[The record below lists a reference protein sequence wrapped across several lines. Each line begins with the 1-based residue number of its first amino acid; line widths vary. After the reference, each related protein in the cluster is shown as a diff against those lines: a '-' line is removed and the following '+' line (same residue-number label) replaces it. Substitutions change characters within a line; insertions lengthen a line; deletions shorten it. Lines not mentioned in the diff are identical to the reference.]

1 MVEGTNLPPTIQTS
15 MNFRNFVAVY
25 MYITVLNLRCTFQ
38 WCRWMFPNFSMSKVE
53 KPWKGLFRTDVIKSK
68 KIVVC

>member
-1 MVEGTNLPPTIQTS
+1 MVEGTNLPPTIQTY

-38 WCRWMFPNFSMSKVE
+38 WCRWMFPNLSMSKVE
-53 KPWKGLFRTDVIKSK
+53 KTVERSI
-68 KIVVC
+68 